1 MKRMIRAAEGE
12 ASTSAR
18 DNFDD
23 KMDQIQDN
31 FDFAIDG
38 ISKIAADG
46 NLAQRAKTRGHT
58 VDGFLALGNLLVK
71 VFAAVGDALHGI
83 GTEFKRMMAFDDLGD
98 FLHREMLGT
107 DLMCHFFIERFMD

>member
-12 ASTSAR
+12 ASSSAR

-31 FDFAIDG
+31 FDYAIDG

-46 NLAQRAKTRGHT
+46 NLAQAEDLLTRLNSVIDEAIGQIT
-58 VDGFLALGNLLVK
+58 GS
-71 VFAAVGDALHGI
+71 I
-83 GTEFKRMMAFDDLGD
+83 SSGTES
-98 FLHREMLGT
+98 EP
-107 DLMCHFFIERFMD
+107 EV